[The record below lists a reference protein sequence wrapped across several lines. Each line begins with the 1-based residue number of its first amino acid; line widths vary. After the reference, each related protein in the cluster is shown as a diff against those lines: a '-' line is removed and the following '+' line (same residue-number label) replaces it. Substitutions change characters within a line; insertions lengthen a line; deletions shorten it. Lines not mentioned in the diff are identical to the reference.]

1 MSFFSWRN
9 WSWENQCICA
19 AEGNRSKTSLGTGV
33 KILTSRPAFN
43 FWLSGSLWTYLL
55 YFLLMLKLLSPCFT
69 HAAYTATQMH
79 THTLFPLCLPSAL
92 YPSHI
97 YPQCCELGRIS
108 HYSCS
113 TIFFLGVT
121 PWWVCEFGGVERSPE
136 IIMNQSCWLLFPLMV
151 VLANISLQYNSW
163 ELPIKR
169 KTKGEGPY
177 NLLQM
182 DRMLTWIHCGASV
195 ETSYKSQESWSQLA
209 LSNYLVW
216 LGNGRVFASKSWGR
230 NMEDRTLATNFEAD
244 SEDVGLPWAVSV
256 LVRVKGPEGSRK
268 RFMHENGLVWG
279 PKGRSDA

>member
-19 AEGNRSKTSLGTGV
+19 TEGSRSKTSLGTGV

-113 TIFFLGVT
+113 TIFFSRCDPLVSLWVWRSWKEPWNYNESVMLVT
-121 PWWVCEFGGVERSPE
+121 ISPDG
-136 IIMNQSCWLLFPLMV
+136 C
-151 VLANISLQYNSW
+151 A
-163 ELPIKR
+163 
-169 KTKGEGPY
+169 G
-177 NLLQM
+177 
-182 DRMLTWIHCGASV
+182 
-195 ETSYKSQESWSQLA
+195 
-209 LSNYLVW
+209 
-216 LGNGRVFASKSWGR
+216 
-230 NMEDRTLATNFEAD
+230 
-244 SEDVGLPWAVSV
+244 
-256 LVRVKGPEGSRK
+256 
-268 RFMHENGLVWG
+268 
-279 PKGRSDA
+279 